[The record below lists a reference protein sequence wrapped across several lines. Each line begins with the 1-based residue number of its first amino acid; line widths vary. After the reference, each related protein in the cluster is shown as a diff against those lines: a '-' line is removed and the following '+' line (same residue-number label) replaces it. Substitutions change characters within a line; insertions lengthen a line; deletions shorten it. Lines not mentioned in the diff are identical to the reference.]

1 MYFNKIIII
10 FVLKL
15 KLYWIQYN
23 NKYYQILTEK
33 IYGVRNNNLKNN
45 KQQQKQNKT
54 NSIKTPL
61 N

>member
-33 IYGVRNNNLKNN
+33 IYGVRNNNLNN
-45 KQQQKQNKT
+45 SKNKT
-54 NSIKTPL
+54 KQTAL
-61 N
+61 RRH